1 MSYVLFLITGF
12 KQLPKEMSITEA
24 LLQESRIEV
33 QMDILK
39 EHHMFI
45 AQYHDKV
52 EALLWACVVFRL
64 SYSFGLHCLFGIL
77 LRQKVS
83 RDEVRVL

>member
-52 EALLWACVVFRL
+52 EALLWACVVF
-64 SYSFGLHCLFGIL
+64 SIILFIWTSL
-77 LRQKVS
+77 LIWYTFKTKS
-83 RDEVRVL
+83 K